1 MNTYAATSDV
11 NVWVP
16 AVHAVANLEVVDRW
30 YEEAGYA
37 VPASGLTDN
46 GATVLYRN
54 AKFTPTGAG
63 RLQMNAPGIY
73 LSSAQLASC
82 NLDSGIEVAGSMA
95 SLDIGSSALGVRG
108 NVVPY
113 SCVAVGG
120 GFTVTSFNLAG
131 SVVGGGTSPASAA
144 VIATG
149 TSTSSVEAANLV
161 GCQGLGVI
169 TALTTGSGTV
179 VANVIDGTGF
189 FAAALQSGFT
199 SPPVSGTA
207 YTSPSANSVSLYQS
221 VTLNPSAT
229 NTATVTL
236 SISPDGLT
244 FTQVAELQIPANAG
258 AWAGQIDLITALV
271 PPGWSYMFTATN
283 ATLGALVAVG

>member
-1 MNTYAATSDV
+1 
-11 NVWVP
+11 
-16 AVHAVANLEVVDRW
+16 
-30 YEEAGYA
+30 
-37 VPASGLTDN
+37 
-46 GATVLYRN
+46 
-54 AKFTPTGAG
+54 
-63 RLQMNAPGIY
+63 
-73 LSSAQLASC
+73 
-82 NLDSGIEVAGSMA
+82 
-95 SLDIGSSALGVRG
+95 
-108 NVVPY
+108 
-113 SCVAVGG
+113 
-120 GFTVTSFNLAG
+120 
-131 SVVGGGTSPASAA
+131 
-144 VIATG
+144 
-149 TSTSSVEAANLV
+149 V